1 VADPRQASVPV
12 AGMLSKKYAAGR
24 AALIDK
30 TKARC
35 NAAPGNPLPYRS
47 DTIYLSAIDA
57 DGNIVSLIQSVY
69 QHFGS
74 GVLVDGM
81 GFHLHNRGA
90 LFSFDPQ
97 HPNVVAPRKRP
108 FQTIIPAFMEKD
120 DRHIGFGIMGGSN
133 QAQAHA
139 QFVSNVADHGMN
151 LQAAHEAP
159 RFTKLTWGGCDVMI
173 EGRVAPEVLEELRRR
188 GHDVV
193 AHLGVDEKAIAKHHQ
208 YLTVVADLDR
218 SRVLYLAEDRKE
230 ESLDGFWP
238 TLTPAQQEGI
248 QAIAMDMWEPYIQ
261 STREH
266 LEDAATKIVFDKFHI
281 EKQLHEAVDKV
292 RKAEHRT
299 LRKTD
304 DDRLTG
310 TKYLWLMRPHR
321 MTAAQRQT
329 FRLLKASELDV
340 ARAWTL
346 KERFRQFWGY
356 VYPRAATTFFTRWFW
371 HATHSRLQPMAKV
384 AWLIRTHFVNIL
396 TYLTHHL
403 TNAGLEAVNAT
414 IQWVKKTARG
424 FRNVEHFKTAI
435 YFHCGGLDLYPHESR

>member
-1 VADPRQASVPV
+1 VTITVDAGEGPFPCPECQAVVPGYDRKERRWRHLDTCQFTTWIVAEVPRVECPTHGVKQLRVPW
-12 AGMLSKKYAAGR
+12 AEPGSQFT
-24 AALIDK
+24 ALFE
-30 TKARC
+30 RF
-35 NAAPGNPLPYRS
+35 
-47 DTIYLSAIDA
+47 AIDVLQECAVQGGA
-57 DGNIVSLIQSVY
+57 DLLRISWDEAWGIEERAVR
-69 QHFGS
+69 
-74 GVLVDGM
+74 
-81 GFHLHNRGA
+81 RGLA
-90 LFSFDPQ
+90 
-97 HPNVVAPRKRP
+97 
-108 FQTIIPAFMEKD
+108 
-120 DRHIGFGIMGGSN
+120 
-133 QAQAHA
+133 
-139 QFVSNVADHGMN
+139 
-151 LQAAHEAP
+151 
-159 RFTKLTWGGCDVMI
+159 
-173 EGRVAPEVLEELRRR
+173 RR

-193 AHLGVDEKAIAKHHQ
+193 AHLGVDERAIAKHHK

-238 TLTPAQQEGI
+238 TLSPAQQEGI

-281 EKQLHEAVDKV
+281 EKHLHEAVDKV
-292 RKAEHRT
+292 RKAEHRA
-299 LRKTD
+299 LRKAD

-310 TKYLWLMRPHR
+310 TKYLWLMLPHR

-371 HATHSRLQPMAKV
+371 HVTHSRLQPMAKV